1 MFARAS
7 WIVAIFVPLCV
18 YIHAQ
23 SIPSKNEEPVSQVC
37 LACIC
42 EVATGCNTTIGCSG
56 PLCGPYAITWGF
68 WTDAGTPTL
77 NNEPNDTDGAYS
89 RCVNDLYC
97 AARTIQGYMAK
108 FNQDCT
114 GNGVIDCDDY
124 LRIYRLGAYGCTAP
138 LDDKYEKRYKLCIA
152 TFGNK

>member
-1 MFARAS
+1 MTNDSF
-7 WIVAIFVPLCV
+7 IT
-18 YIHAQ
+18 AQ

-77 NNEPNDTDGAYS
+77 NNEPNATDGGELIFLS
-89 RCVNDLYC
+89 
-97 AARTIQGYMAK
+97 
-108 FNQDCT
+108 
-114 GNGVIDCDDY
+114 
-124 LRIYRLGAYGCTAP
+124 
-138 LDDKYEKRYKLCIA
+138 
-152 TFGNK
+152 